1 MLLHFRVRMLRFTHS
16 QRKALWHAAST
27 PLVVNSFQH
36 GPRDLSRGA
45 FSDMESGQPELL
57 SQHERRS
64 VGLTSPRRRRQNVV
78 LYAGDAA
85 ERTLIQEHE
94 LRYACDPKSSRRA
107 KFNVLLV
114 RLLSVPNMSGF
125 VTGTLLSVITPEGLG
140 PEHSEQEADEHEH
153 VLSSL
158 CAQCTTINP
167 LARTASARQA
177 SYEMLARDAGLFQ
190 RYEWETVIVDEGAP
204 PAAVHTRTGCT
215 CASETW
221 QGAAAAPHDKA
232 MCAAEPRD
240 VS

>member
-1 MLLHFRVRMLRFTHS
+1 
-16 QRKALWHAAST
+16 
-27 PLVVNSFQH
+27 VVNSFQH

-45 FSDMESGQPELL
+45 FADMESGQPELL
-57 SQHERRS
+57 SQHERRA

-85 ERTLIQEHE
+85 ERALIQEHE